1 MNFPA
6 LLEPLERLPG
16 MRGALVV
23 SREDGLVVSG
33 ALHPGINPAAV
44 AALSA
49 SLARRI
55 DRLTGALG
63 QSPVPLFELAGTE
76 GTLVAAPA
84 RAGLML
90 VAVIAR
96 EADRSAVHRHLLR
109 LSGEVG

>member
-1 MNFPA
+1 MSFPA
-6 LLEPLERLPG
+6 LLAPLERLPG
-16 MRGALVV
+16 LRGALVV

-33 ALHPGINPAAV
+33 ALHPGINAAAV

-55 DRLTGALG
+55 DGLTGALG
-63 QSPVPLFELAGTE
+63 HPPAPLFELAGTE

-90 VAVIAR
+90 VAVIER
-96 EADRSAVHRHLLR
+96 DADRGAVHRHLLR
-109 LSGEVG
+109 LAGEVG

>member
-1 MNFPA
+1 MNFQA

-16 MRGALVV
+16 VRGALIV

-33 ALHPGINPAAV
+33 ALHAGTNGAAV

-49 SLARRI
+49 SLSRRI
-55 DRLTGALG
+55 DTLTRALG
-63 QSPVPLFELAGTE
+63 QSAVPLFELAGTE

-84 RAGLML
+84 RAGLLL

-96 EADRSAVHRHLLR
+96 DADRAAVHRHLLR
-109 LSGEVG
+109 LAGEVG